1 MSQVLKREVVFVFSA
16 IIAII
21 MFIEFFFWPGLYIA
35 ETLRTYATIIA
46 NISLGLGAI
55 TLLMNH
61 AGKIQRRA
69 EGVWQYSIALMI
81 FFVIALL
88 TGLAGFAMTGG
99 GQGNPI
105 YDWIFRWVYT
115 PLGQTLYPITGF
127 FIFSAGYRAF
137 RARNLDAA
145 LLLISGSFVLLTN
158 APVGETLWSG
168 IPVIGRWFLD
178 NGQVPGMRT
187 FQIVGALGMLTYG
200 FRALLGRETGF
211 YGEVA
216 EG

>member
-1 MSQVLKREVVFVFSA
+1 MSQMIKREIILVFSA
-16 IIAII
+16 IITVI
-21 MFIEFFFWPGLYIA
+21 MFVEFFFWPGLVIA

-55 TLLMNH
+55 TLVMTH
-61 AGKIQRRA
+61 IQKIQRRT
-69 EGVWQYSIALMI
+69 EGMWQFSVLLIV
-81 FFVIALL
+81 FFVISLF

-105 YDWIFRWVYT
+105 YDWIFRWIYT

-145 LLLISGSFVLLTN
+145 LLLISGCFVLLTN
-158 APVGETLWSG
+158 APVGATIWSG
-168 IPVIGRWFLD
+168 FPIIGRWFLD

-187 FQIVGALGMLTYG
+187 FAIVGALGMLAYG

-211 YGEVA
+211 YAEVA